1 MRAAYR
7 YLGIGIAAF
16 VVFQAAVLAF
26 GVFELGKQ
34 VDDNGSITKETAEN
48 HITGLNLHGIG
59 AMLLSVLVIAM
70 LIVSFFVKVE
80 GAVRWALIVF
90 GLTVLQWVL
99 AILAFSVPAIG
110 LLHGINAFALAAVAG
125 LATRT
130 VRVAETPA
138 TVTPAAAV

>member
-7 YLGIGIAAF
+7 YLGIAVAVF

-26 GVFELGKQ
+26 GVFDLGKH
-34 VDDNGSITKETAEN
+34 VEDNGSVDKDTAEN
-48 HITGLNLHGIG
+48 ITGLGLHGIG
-59 AMLLSVLVIAM
+59 AIILSVLVLAM

-80 GAVRWALIVF
+80 GALKWAGIVF

-110 LLHGINAFALAAVAG
+110 LLHGINAFAIAAVAG
-125 LATRT
+125 IAS
-130 VRVAETPA
+130 RVVGQAEAPV
-138 TVTPAAAV
+138 TVTPAAV

>member
-59 AMLLSVLVIAM
+59 AMILSVLVIAM

-80 GAVRWALIVF
+80 GAVKWAGIVF
-90 GLTVLQWVL
+90 GLTLLQWVL

-110 LLHGINAFALAAVAG
+110 LLHGINAFAIAATAG
-125 LATRT
+125 IAARVVGRVDVPST
-130 VRVAETPA
+130 VPA
-138 TVTPAAAV
+138 TA